1 MAYTRY
7 STGEARKP
15 LKNGSNYSKNLR
27 FPNNYIKV
35 NHPIRQQ
42 SGPSAAL
49 FRGEKALEKRLT
61 YHEENN
67 QKNTLKLRDVL
78 KTLPDFSR
86 DFFRAISTTTSTN
99 TRIKYAYDIRI
110 FFQFLLDENPSYK
123 NKSMQD
129 IKLDDLNSLT
139 ALDIEEYIE
148 YMKAYK
154 PAEGDALITNGERGI
169 KRKLS
174 ALRTFYAYY
183 YKRELISNNPTVLVD
198 MPKLHQKE
206 IIRLDADEVAR
217 LLDLIE
223 SGGDGLSA
231 HQRAYYEKTKL
242 RDVALITLLLGT
254 GIRVSECVGLDV
266 EDVDFRNNGI
276 RVVRKGGN
284 EMMVYFGDEVEK
296 ALRDYLEVRAGITP
310 VAGHEHALFYST
322 QRRRINVKSV
332 ENLVKKYA
340 SRVTTTKK
348 ITPHKLRSTYGTA
361 LYQETGDI
369 YLVADVLGHKD
380 VNTTKRHYAAMDD
393 QRRRSAAKA
402 VHLRDGE

>member
-1 MAYTRY
+1 M
-7 STGEARKP
+7 
-15 LKNGSNYSKNLR
+15 
-27 FPNNYIKV
+27 
-35 NHPIRQQ
+35 
-42 SGPSAAL
+42 
-49 FRGEKALEKRLT
+49 EKRIS
-61 YHEENN
+61 YHEEND
-67 QKNTLKLRDVL
+67 QKNTLKLREVL
-78 KTLPDFSR
+78 KTLPDFAR

-110 FFQFLLDENPSYK
+110 FFQFLLEENPAYRGK
-123 NKSMQD
+123 TVHD
-129 IKLDDLNSLT
+129 IRLDDLEKLT

-154 PAEGDALITNGERGI
+154 PREGEEFITNGERGI

-183 YKRELISNNPTVLVD
+183 YRHELISSNPTVLVD

-206 IIRLDADEVAR
+206 IIRLDTDEVAR
-217 LLDLIE
+217 LLDHIE
-223 SGGDGLSA
+223 SCGSELSA
-231 HQRAYYEKTKL
+231 HQRAYYEKTRL

-266 EDVDFRNNGI
+266 EDIDFNNNGI

-284 EMMVYFGDEVEK
+284 EMMVYVGEEVER
-296 ALRDYLEVRAGITP
+296 ALRDYLEIRAGITP

-340 SRVTTTKK
+340 SRITTTKK

-380 VNTTKRHYAAMDD
+380 VNTTKRHYAAMSDS
-393 QRRRSAAKA
+393 RRRSAAKA
-402 VHLRDGE
+402 VRLREED